1 MRLEY
6 TKHCDVLVVGSGI
19 AGIMAALAA
28 AGVGRSVILASSG
41 PVFSGSSFYP
51 GTWGLGL
58 IGPENEA
65 DQEDL
70 VQSILEVGCGMADE
84 TMVRAFVAGIGPAI
98 EGVKAMGVQL
108 KAAADQNQKDFIP
121 CFDRKHRSWNGLLFD
136 SMRQVFSRKMEES
149 GVEQLPGC
157 ELLQLIKTGE
167 RVGGAVICQ
176 KGELTA
182 VRCGALV
189 LATGGYGGLFRDRL
203 TTDDVAGAGQWL
215 ALEAGAE
222 LVNLEFMQMMP
233 GYLSPCRKTIFNE
246 KTFRYTRLTGP
257 DGRDILENE
266 CDRQALL
273 ECRSTHGPFTSR
285 LASKRVD
292 LAMVKAAQAAPEQ
305 GVTVTYG
312 PQIRQDTPE
321 FVRTYFDWLWEK
333 KHLTMDDPVQI
344 APFAHAANGGVR
356 IDANGFT
363 GVPGLYA
370 CGEVTGGMHG
380 ADRIGGLSTANGLV
394 FGKKAGESAAAFA
407 AAQPAPKA
415 DGPVEFDARI
425 IPDQAGRRRQM
436 QDVMSEC
443 GMVVRSG
450 EALARGIER
459 LDQLT
464 EGCEFTGGSDAAQ
477 IAASRRLWSQ
487 LHLARAILS
496 VQRMRTES
504 RGSHYRADYP
514 DRDPA
519 LEKRILVRMQNGT
532 AQAAFEQNLAEKRSE
547 VQ

>member
-6 TKHCDVLVVGSGI
+6 TKHCDVLVAGSGI

-28 AGVGRSVILASSG
+28 AGAGRSVILASSG

-84 TMVRAFVAGIGPAI
+84 TMVRTFVTGIAPAI

-157 ELLQLIKTGE
+157 ELLQLIKSGE
-167 RVGGAVICQ
+167 QVSGAVVCC

-182 VRCGALV
+182 VRCKALV

-222 LVNLEFMQMMP
+222 LVNMEFMQMMP

-246 KTFRYTRLTGP
+246 KTFRYTHLTGP

-266 CDRQALL
+266 PDRQALL

-285 LASKRVD
+285 LISRKVD
-292 LAMVKAAQAAPEQ
+292 LAMVKAAQDAPEQ

-312 PQIRQDTPE
+312 SEIRQNTPE

-356 IDANGFT
+356 IDPNGCT
-363 GVPGLYA
+363 GVPGLFA

-394 FGKKAGESAAAFA
+394 FGRKAGESAAAFA
-407 AAQPAPKA
+407 AAQPAA
-415 DGPVEFDARI
+415 DSERAVEFDARI
-425 IPDQAGRRRQM
+425 IPDQAERRRSM
-436 QDVMSEC
+436 QELMSEC
-443 GMVVRSG
+443 GMVVRCGDKLQQAIAEMQELIDGCAFQAG
-450 EALARGIER
+450 E
-459 LDQLT
+459 DP
-464 EGCEFTGGSDAAQ
+464 AQ
-477 IAASRRLWSQ
+477 IAASRRLWAQ
-487 LHLARAILS
+487 LHLAQAILRA
-496 VQRMRTES
+496 QLMRTES

-514 DRDPA
+514 NQNPA
-519 LEKRILVRMQNGT
+519 MQRRILVRMDNGA
-532 AQAAFEQNLAEKRSE
+532 AQTAFEQNIAEKRSE
-547 VQ
+547 LQ

>member
-1 MRLEY
+1 MRMEY
-6 TKHCDVLVVGSGI
+6 SRHCDVLVAGSGI

-28 AGVGRSVILASSG
+28 AEAGRSVILASSG

-70 VQSILEVGCGMADE
+70 VQSILEVGCGMADKA
-84 TMVRAFVAGIGPAI
+84 MVRAFVAGIAPAI

-157 ELLQLIKTGE
+157 ELLQLIKTDG
-167 RVGGAVICQ
+167 RVSGAVVCCG
-176 KGELTA
+176 KELTA
-182 VRCGALV
+182 IRCGALV

-203 TTDDVAGAGQWL
+203 TTDDVAGVGQWL

-233 GYLSPCRKTIFNE
+233 GYLNPCRKTIFNE

-266 CDRQALL
+266 PDRQALL

-285 LASKRVD
+285 LISRRVD

-305 GVTVTYG
+305 GVAVTYG
-312 PQIRQDTPE
+312 PEIRENTPE

-356 IDANGFT
+356 IDPNGFT
-363 GVPGLYA
+363 GVPGLFA

-394 FGKKAGESAAAFA
+394 FGRKAGESAAAFA
-407 AAQPAPKA
+407 AAQPVPRA

-425 IPDQAGRRRQM
+425 IPDQAQRRRRM

-443 GMVVRSG
+443 GMVVRTG
-450 EALARGIER
+450 EALRQGMECLAQLADGCAFIEG
-459 LDQLT
+459 
-464 EGCEFTGGSDAAQ
+464 EDATQ
-477 IAASRRLWSQ
+477 IAASRRLWAQ
-487 LHLARAILS
+487 LHLAQAILS
-496 VQRMRTES
+496 AQCMRTES

-514 DRDPA
+514 ERNPA
-519 LEKRILVRMQNGT
+519 MERRILVRLEGST
-532 AQAAFEQNLAEKRSE
+532 VRAAFEQNLAEERSE
-547 VQ
+547 KQ

>member
-28 AGVGRSVILASSG
+28 AGAGRSVILASSG

-70 VQSILEVGCGMADE
+70 VQSILEVGCDMADE

-157 ELLQLIKTGE
+157 ELLQLIKNGE

>member
-28 AGVGRSVILASSG
+28 AGAGRSVILASSG

-70 VQSILEVGCGMADE
+70 VQSILEVGCDMADE

-459 LDQLT
+459 LNQLT

>member
-6 TKHCDVLVVGSGI
+6 TRHCDVLVAGSGI

-28 AGVGRSVILASSG
+28 AGAGRSVILASSG

-167 RVGGAVICQ
+167 RVSGAVICQ

-182 VRCGALV
+182 VQCGALV

-203 TTDDVAGAGQWL
+203 TTDDVAGTGQWL

-266 CDRQALL
+266 PDRQALL

-292 LAMVKAAQAAPEQ
+292 LAMVKATQAAPEQ

-312 PQIRQDTPE
+312 PEIRQDTPE

-356 IDANGFT
+356 IDASGFT
-363 GVPGLYA
+363 GVPGLFA

-407 AAQPAPKA
+407 AAQPAA
-415 DGPVEFDARI
+415 ETDEPVEFEARI
-425 IPDQAGRRRQM
+425 IPDQAERRRRM

-443 GMVVRSG
+443 GMVVRSD

-464 EGCEFTGGSDAAQ
+464 DGCEFTSGTDAAQ
-477 IAASRRLWSQ
+477 IAASRRLWAQ

-514 DRDPA
+514 ERDPA
-519 LEKRILVRMQNGT
+519 LEKRILVRMQGGT
-532 AQAAFEQNLAEKRSE
+532 AQAAFEQKPCRKE
-547 VQ
+547 V

>member
-28 AGVGRSVILASSG
+28 AGAGRSVILASSG

-215 ALEAGAE
+215 ALETGAE

-459 LDQLT
+459 LEQLT

>member
-6 TKHCDVLVVGSGI
+6 TKHCDVLVAGSGI

-28 AGVGRSVILASSG
+28 AGAGRSVILASSG

-257 DGRDILENE
+257 DGKDILENE

-407 AAQPAPKA
+407 AVQPAPKA

>member
-6 TKHCDVLVVGSGI
+6 KKHCDILVAGSGI

-28 AGVGRSVILASSG
+28 AGAGRSVILASSG

-65 DQEDL
+65 DREDL

-84 TMVRAFVAGIGPAI
+84 TMVRTFVAGITPSI

-136 SMRQVFSRKMEES
+136 SMRQVFSKRMQES

-167 RVGGAVICQ
+167 QVSGAVVCY

-182 VRCGALV
+182 IQCSALV

-203 TTDDVAGAGQWL
+203 TTDDVAGVGQWL

-222 LVNLEFMQMMP
+222 LVNMEFMQMMP

-246 KTFRYTRLTGP
+246 KTFRYTHLTGP

-266 CDRQALL
+266 PDRQALL

-285 LASKRVD
+285 LISRKVD
-292 LAMVKAAQAAPEQ
+292 LAMVKAAQKAPEQ
-305 GVTVTYG
+305 GITVTYG
-312 PQIRQDTPE
+312 PELRQNTPE

-356 IDANGFT
+356 IDPNGCT
-363 GVPGLYA
+363 GVPGLFA

-394 FGKKAGESAAAFA
+394 FGRKAGESAAAFVETQSEVPSA
-407 AAQPAPKA
+407 
-415 DGPVEFDARI
+415 GTVEFDARI
-425 IPDQAGRRRQM
+425 IPDQAERRRRM
-436 QDVMSEC
+436 QALMSEC

-450 EALARGIER
+450 EKLQHAVAELQD
-459 LDQLT
+459 LMD
-464 EGCEFTGGSDAAQ
+464 GCEFQSGNEPEQ
-477 IAASRRLWSQ
+477 VAASRRLWAQ
-487 LHLARAILS
+487 LYLAQAILRA
-496 VQRMRTES
+496 QWMRRES

-514 DRDPA
+514 NQDPA
-519 LEKRILVRMQNGT
+519 LCRRIIVRMQNGQ
-532 AQAAFEQNLAEKRSE
+532 AQVAFEQKIAEKRSE
-547 VQ
+547 SQ

>member
-28 AGVGRSVILASSG
+28 AGAGRSVILASSG

-504 RGSHYRADYP
+504 RGPHYRADYP

>member
-28 AGVGRSVILASSG
+28 AGAGRSVILASSG

-157 ELLQLIKTGE
+157 ELLQLIKNGE

-477 IAASRRLWSQ
+477 IAASRRLWSP
-487 LHLARAILS
+487 LDPARADLS
-496 VQRMRTES
+496 GQPMRTES

>member
-28 AGVGRSVILASSG
+28 AGAGRSVILASSG

-70 VQSILEVGCGMADE
+70 VQSIQEVGCGMADE

-157 ELLQLIKTGE
+157 ELLQLIKNGE

-363 GVPGLYA
+363 GVLGLYA

>member
-28 AGVGRSVILASSG
+28 AGAGHSVILASSG

-84 TMVRAFVAGIGPAI
+84 TMVRTFVAGIAPAI
-98 EGVKAMGVQL
+98 EGVKAMGVHL

-136 SMRQVFSRKMEES
+136 SMRQVFSERMGAS

-157 ELLQLIKTGE
+157 ELLQLIKTSD
-167 RVGGAVICQ
+167 RISGAVVCC

-182 VRCGALV
+182 IECNALV

-203 TTDDVAGAGQWL
+203 TTDDVAGTGQWL

-222 LVNLEFMQMMP
+222 LVNMEFMQMMP

-246 KTFRYTRLTGP
+246 KTFRYTHLTGP

-266 CDRQALL
+266 PDRQALL

-285 LASKRVD
+285 LISRKVD
-292 LAMVKAAQAAPEQ
+292 LAMVKAAQNAPGQ
-305 GVTVTYG
+305 GITVTYG
-312 PQIRQDTPE
+312 PEIRQNTPE

-333 KHLTMDDPVQI
+333 KHLTMDDPVHI

-356 IDANGFT
+356 IDPDGYT
-363 GVPGLYA
+363 GVLGLFA

-394 FGKKAGESAAAFA
+394 FGRKAGESAAAFVET
-407 AAQPAPKA
+407 QPKVSRAET
-415 DGPVEFDARI
+415 VEFDAWM
-425 IPDQAGRRRQM
+425 IPDQAERRRQM
-436 QDVMSEC
+436 QELMSEC

-450 EALARGIER
+450 EKLQAAVAR
-459 LDQLT
+459 LQDLMD
-464 EGCEFTGGSDAAQ
+464 GCKFQPGKDPAQ
-477 IAASRRLWSQ
+477 VAASRRLWAQ
-487 LHLARAILS
+487 LHLAQTILRAQL
-496 VQRMRTES
+496 MRTES

-514 DRDPA
+514 SQDPA
-519 LEKRILVRMQNGT
+519 LCRCIIVRMQNGQ
-532 AQAAFEQNLAEKRSE
+532 AQTAFEQKIAEKRSE
-547 VQ
+547 SQ

>member
-1 MRLEY
+1 MRLKY
-6 TKHCDVLVVGSGI
+6 SRHCDVLVVGSGI

-28 AGVGRSVILASSG
+28 AVAGRSVILASSG

-84 TMVRAFVAGIGPAI
+84 AMVRAFVAGIAPAI

-149 GVEQLPGC
+149 GVDQLPGC
-157 ELLQLIKTGE
+157 ELLQLIKTDG
-167 RVGGAVICQ
+167 RVSGAVVCCG
-176 KGELTA
+176 KELTA
-182 VRCGALV
+182 IRCGALV

-233 GYLSPCRKTIFNE
+233 GYLKPCRKTIFNE

-266 CDRQALL
+266 PDRQAQLVL
-273 ECRSTHGPFTSR
+273 DG
-285 LASKRVD
+285 D
-292 LAMVKAAQAAPEQ
+292 DAAALGGAVQLGEDDA
-305 GVTVTYG
+305 G
-312 PQIRQDTPE
+312 E

-356 IDANGFT
+356 IDPNGFT
-363 GVPGLYA
+363 GVPGLFA

-394 FGKKAGESAAAFA
+394 FGRKAGESAAAFA
-407 AAQPAPKA
+407 AAQPVPRA

-425 IPDQAGRRRQM
+425 IPDQAQRRRRM

-443 GMVVRSG
+443 GMVVRTG
-450 EALARGIER
+450 EALRQGMER
-459 LDQLT
+459 LAQLADGCAFI
-464 EGCEFTGGSDAAQ
+464 EGEDATQ
-477 IAASRRLWSQ
+477 IAASRRLWAQ
-487 LHLARAILS
+487 LHLAQAILS
-496 VQRMRTES
+496 AQCMRTES

-514 DRDPA
+514 ERNPA
-519 LEKRILVRMQNGT
+519 MERRILVRLEGST
-532 AQAAFEQNLAEKRSE
+532 ARAAFEQNLAEERSE
-547 VQ
+547 KQ

>member
-28 AGVGRSVILASSG
+28 AGAGRSVILASSG

-70 VQSILEVGCGMADE
+70 VQSILEVGCDMADE

-519 LEKRILVRMQNGT
+519 LKKRILVRMQNGT

>member
-28 AGVGRSVILASSG
+28 AGAGRSVILASSG

-257 DGRDILENE
+257 DGRDILENG

-333 KHLTMDDPVQI
+333 KHLTMADPVQI

>member
-28 AGVGRSVILASSG
+28 AGAGRSVILASSG

-157 ELLQLIKTGE
+157 ELLQLIKNGE

-333 KHLTMDDPVQI
+333 KHLTMDDSVQI

>member
-6 TKHCDVLVVGSGI
+6 TRHCDVLVAGSGI

-28 AGVGRSVILASSG
+28 AGAGRSVILASSG

-65 DQEDL
+65 DREDL

-136 SMRQVFSRKMEES
+136 SMRQVFSRKMEET
-149 GVEQLPGC
+149 GVQQLPGC

-167 RVGGAVICQ
+167 RVSGAVICQ

-182 VRCGALV
+182 IRCGALV

-203 TTDDVAGAGQWL
+203 TTDDVAGTGQWL

-233 GYLSPCRKTIFNE
+233 GYLTPCRKTIFNE

-266 CDRQALL
+266 PDRQALL

-292 LAMVKAAQAAPEQ
+292 LAMVKATQAAPEQ

-312 PQIRQDTPE
+312 PEIRQDTPE

-356 IDANGFT
+356 IDASGFT
-363 GVPGLYA
+363 GVPGLFA

-407 AAQPAPKA
+407 AAQPAA
-415 DGPVEFDARI
+415 ETDEPVEFEARI
-425 IPDQAGRRRQM
+425 IPDQAERRRRM
-436 QDVMSEC
+436 QTVMSEC
-443 GMVVRSG
+443 GMVVRSD

-464 EGCEFTGGSDAAQ
+464 DGCEFTSGTDVEQ
-477 IAASRRLWSQ
+477 IAASRRLWAR

-514 DRDPA
+514 ERDPA
-519 LEKRILVRMQNGT
+519 LEKRILVRMQGGT
-532 AQAAFEQNLAEKRSE
+532 AQAAFE
-547 VQ
+547 

>member
-19 AGIMAALAA
+19 AGTMAALAA
-28 AGVGRSVILASSG
+28 AGAGRSVILASSG

-285 LASKRVD
+285 LSSKRVD

-477 IAASRRLWSQ
+477 IAASPRLWSQ

>member
-28 AGVGRSVILASSG
+28 AGAGRSVILASSG

-98 EGVKAMGVQL
+98 EGVKAMGVQM

>member
-28 AGVGRSVILASSG
+28 AGAGRSVILASSG

-157 ELLQLIKTGE
+157 ELLQLIKNGE

-285 LASKRVD
+285 LVSKRVD

>member
-28 AGVGRSVILASSG
+28 AGAGRSVILASSG

-407 AAQPAPKA
+407 AAQPTPKA
-415 DGPVEFDARI
+415 DGPVKFDARI

>member
-19 AGIMAALAA
+19 AGTMAALAA
-28 AGVGRSVILASSG
+28 AGAGRSVILASSG

-285 LASKRVD
+285 LSSKRVD

>member
-28 AGVGRSVILASSG
+28 AGAGRSVILASSG

-84 TMVRAFVAGIGPAI
+84 TIVRAFVAGIGPAI
-98 EGVKAMGVQL
+98 EGVKAMGVQM

-450 EALARGIER
+450 EALAQGIER

>member
-28 AGVGRSVILASSG
+28 AGAGRSVILASSG

-157 ELLQLIKTGE
+157 ELLQLIKNGE

-203 TTDDVAGAGQWL
+203 TPDDVAGAGQWL

>member
-6 TKHCDVLVVGSGI
+6 TKHCDVLVAGSGV

-28 AGVGRSVILASSG
+28 ARAGRSVILASSG

-98 EGVKAMGVQL
+98 ESVKAMGVQL

-167 RVGGAVICQ
+167 RVSGAVICQ

-182 VRCGALV
+182 VQCGALV

-203 TTDDVAGAGQWL
+203 TTDDVAGTGQWL

-266 CDRQALL
+266 PDRQALL

-285 LASKRVD
+285 LVSKRVD

-312 PQIRQDTPE
+312 PEIRQNTPE

-356 IDANGFT
+356 IDAGGFT
-363 GVPGLYA
+363 GVPGLFA

-394 FGKKAGESAAAFA
+394 FGRKAGESAAAFA
-407 AAQPAPKA
+407 AAQPVPEAA
-415 DGPVEFDARI
+415 GPVEFEARI
-425 IPDQAGRRRQM
+425 IPDQAERRRRM

-450 EALARGIER
+450 EALARGIEC

-477 IAASRRLWSQ
+477 IAASRRLWAQ

-496 VQRMRTES
+496 AQQMRTES

-519 LEKRILVRMQNGT
+519 LEKRILVRMQNGA

>member
-407 AAQPAPKA
+407 AAQPTPKA

>member
-28 AGVGRSVILASSG
+28 AGAGRSVILASSG

-292 LAMVKAAQAAPEQ
+292 LAMVKAAQVAPEQ

>member
-6 TKHCDVLVVGSGI
+6 TKHCDVLVAGSGI

-28 AGVGRSVILASSG
+28 AGAGRSVILASSG

-98 EGVKAMGVQL
+98 ESVKAMGVQL

-167 RVGGAVICQ
+167 RVSGAVICQ
-176 KGELTA
+176 KGELAA
-182 VRCGALV
+182 VQCGALV

-203 TTDDVAGAGQWL
+203 TTDDVAGNGQWL

-257 DGRDILENE
+257 AGRDILENE
-266 CDRQALL
+266 PDRQALL

-285 LASKRVD
+285 LVSKRVD

-312 PQIRQDTPE
+312 PEIRQNTPE

-356 IDANGFT
+356 IDAGGFT
-363 GVPGLYA
+363 GVPGLFA

-394 FGKKAGESAAAFA
+394 FGRKAGESAAAFA
-407 AAQPAPKA
+407 AAQPVPEAA
-415 DGPVEFDARI
+415 GPVEFEARI
-425 IPDQAGRRRQM
+425 IPDQAERRRRM

-450 EALARGIER
+450 EALARGIEC

-477 IAASRRLWSQ
+477 IAASRRLWAQ

-496 VQRMRTES
+496 AQQMRTES

-519 LEKRILVRMQNGT
+519 LEKRILVRMQNGA
-532 AQAAFEQNLAEKRSE
+532 AQADFEQKLAEKRSE

>member
-28 AGVGRSVILASSG
+28 AGAGRSVILASSG

-70 VQSILEVGCGMADE
+70 VQSILEVGCDMADE

>member
-28 AGVGRSVILASSG
+28 AGAGRSVILASSG

-157 ELLQLIKTGE
+157 ELLQLIKNGE

-305 GVTVTYG
+305 GVTVTYS

>member
-28 AGVGRSVILASSG
+28 AGAGRSVILASSG

-98 EGVKAMGVQL
+98 ESVKAMGVQL

-167 RVGGAVICQ
+167 RVSGAVICQ
-176 KGELTA
+176 KGELAA
-182 VRCGALV
+182 VQCGALV

>member
-28 AGVGRSVILASSG
+28 AGAGRSVILASSG

-84 TMVRAFVAGIGPAI
+84 TMVRAFVEGIGPAI

>member
-28 AGVGRSVILASSG
+28 AGAGRSVILASSG

-157 ELLQLIKTGE
+157 ELLQLIKNGE
-167 RVGGAVICQ
+167 RVGGAVICK

>member
-6 TKHCDVLVVGSGI
+6 TKHCDVLVAGSGI

-28 AGVGRSVILASSG
+28 AGAGRSVILASSG

-98 EGVKAMGVQL
+98 ESVKAMGVQL

-167 RVGGAVICQ
+167 RVSGAVICQ

-182 VRCGALV
+182 VQCGALV

-203 TTDDVAGAGQWL
+203 TTDDVAGTGQWL

-312 PQIRQDTPE
+312 PQIRQDTPG